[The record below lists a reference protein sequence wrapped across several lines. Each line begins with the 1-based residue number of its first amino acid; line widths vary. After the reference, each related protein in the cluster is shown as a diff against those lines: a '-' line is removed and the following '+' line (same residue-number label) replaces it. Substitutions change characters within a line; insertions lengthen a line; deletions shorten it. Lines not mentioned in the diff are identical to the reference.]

1 MDLLQVL
8 GIPEHISIEDAC
20 SMEHQVSDVT
30 MNTIREFVNFSRYN
44 NGAQNLLDEFKNNN
58 PIIMPNP
65 PEEREYLI

>member
-30 MNTIREFVNFSRYN
+30 MNTIREFVNFQGTIMVHKTYWMS
-44 NGAQNLLDEFKNNN
+44 LK
-58 PIIMPNP
+58 IITQ
-65 PEEREYLI
+65 

>member
-1 MDLLQVL
+1 
-8 GIPEHISIEDAC
+8 
-20 SMEHQVSDVT
+20 